1 MELAFQLTL
10 ADFDIFSE
18 IETTEYV
25 DNLFERDSAYGE
37 PALEKFEELG
47 DCVVTICVITWT
59 RYLLDLV
66 PMENLDAAW
75 HQ

>member
-47 DCVVTICVITWT
+47 
-59 RYLLDLV
+59 
-66 PMENLDAAW
+66 E
-75 HQ
+75 

>member
-1 MELAFQLTL
+1 MIFSFFQLNSMELAFQLTL

-47 DCVVTICVITWT
+47 MFLCCP
-59 RYLLDLV
+59 R
-66 PMENLDAAW
+66 
-75 HQ
+75 

>member
-1 MELAFQLTL
+1 MELAFQVTL
-10 ADFDIFSE
+10 ADFDIFAE

-47 DCVVTICVITWT
+47 TSPLVIVVV
-59 RYLLDLV
+59 LV
-66 PMENLDAAW
+66 ENSTFC
-75 HQ
+75 